1 MDILFARHG
10 NTFNPGDKVV
20 WVGRE
25 TDLPLVDK
33 GLQQAVRAAEALRA
47 AGLVPD
53 AVYAASLSRTRRFA
67 AIVCETLGLPAAT
80 IDPRL
85 DEVDY
90 GDWAGRSNDEIAA
103 AGPATV
109 AAMEAWN
116 SRDVWP
122 EGMGWK
128 SRSADVL
135 AAIRQFADE
144 ILAEGRHARPLVVSS
159 NGILRFLP
167 RILLDDSVARDSFKM
182 RTGHLGRIVRRQ
194 GQVTLAC
201 WDSAP
206 EQLAGDLSM

>member
-10 NTFNPGDKVV
+10 NTFNSGDKVV

-33 GLQQAVRAAEALRA
+33 GLQQAALAAEALRS

-67 AIVCETLGLPAAT
+67 AIICETLELPGPT

-90 GDWAGRSNDEIAA
+90 GRWAGRSNDEIAA
-103 AGPATV
+103 DGAAAG

-122 EGMGWK
+122 EGMGWA

-135 AAIRQFADE
+135 AAIHGFADE
-144 ILAEGRHARPLVVSS
+144 ILVEGRHARPLVVSS

-167 RILLDDSVARDSFKM
+167 RVLLGDADGRDSFKM
-182 RTGHLGRIVRRQ
+182 RTGHLGHIVRRQ
-194 GQVTLAC
+194 EHARLAC
-201 WDSAP
+201 WDTAP
-206 EQLAGDLSM
+206 EQFAGISRH